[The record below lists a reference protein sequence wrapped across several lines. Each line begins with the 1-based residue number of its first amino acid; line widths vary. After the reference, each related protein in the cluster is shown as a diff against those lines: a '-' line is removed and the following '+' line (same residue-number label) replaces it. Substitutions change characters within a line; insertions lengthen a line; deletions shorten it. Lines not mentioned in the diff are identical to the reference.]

1 MGEDSEHLN
10 CKHVDNFCIS
20 VQKEEGVI
28 PDGGWG
34 WVVVFGSLV
43 ISMIADGIS
52 FSFGL
57 LYEMFLVEFGESKSV
72 TSWIGS
78 LFMAVPLLSGPLCSA
93 LVDRFGCR
101 WMTILGGILSC
112 AGFVLSAFATS
123 ISQMYI
129 TFGAIAGL
137 GLGLC
142 YVTAVVSVAYWF
154 DKKRTLA
161 TSLGACGTGVGTFL
175 YAPLTRYLIDEYTWR
190 GAVLILSGTLL
201 NLCVCGA
208 LMRDP
213 EWWIE
218 AQRSSRA
225 SSVCHDLEEI
235 KRMIES
241 PFIPS
246 TPPPT
251 NPEHNFQSLVNL
263 PTFVDSSDKVSPEVV
278 EELLGSEQAKRLTR
292 NHVQKNVRSVS
303 ETGRLNSISEEVPAF
318 GSDGVTMNLARRSKT
333 PHRPTSN
340 HLRNIRVH
348 RNSVMYRGAIL
359 NIQKYRLRASS
370 CPNIYRNSMT
380 TIARE
385 RPDDD
390 WKDELLELLKGMT
403 DISMFGDL
411 HFLLMSLA
419 SILLFIWFIVP
430 YFYIADYMTILGYT
444 VEQSWILSAIG
455 AANTI
460 GMLIMGWMGDRPWV
474 NVTKVYAGCL
484 FATGVFTLLIP
495 FVAKALVPLICVSVG
510 FGMFVSSNFSFT
522 PTILVQLI
530 DLERFTTAYGL
541 TLLCQGIGNLLGP
554 PIAGWLFDVTLAW
567 DIAFYFAGG
576 WIIVA
581 GFLVALIPITKPV
594 TLCGAFSKA
603 GSEILDDHSQ
613 VHPDA

>member
-1 MGEDSEHLN
+1 MPSN
-10 CKHVDNFCIS
+10 QK
-20 VQKEEGVI
+20 KEEGVI